1 MLLAMTAGA
10 TTAETLERTE
20 IIVLN
25 PAAKKFH
32 VVDGDSVRY
41 GRVHF
46 RLCGIQAPERG
57 HRLYKW
63 TTAMLRNLL
72 GQREKIS
79 AHITDIDKYG
89 RKVAVM
95 FVGDV
100 NADATTAEEKS
111 SAANKSVNEK
121 MVEAGAAYHF
131 RRYSANCLP
140 LTSPRR
146 FAAAQSK
153 AKKSARGLWRR

>member
-10 TTAETLERTE
+10 AAAEKLERAE

-72 GQREKIS
+72 GRREKIS

-100 NADATTAEEKS
+100 NAEEKS
-111 SAANKSVNEK
+111 SAAKKSVNEK

>member
-10 TTAETLERTE
+10 AAAETLERAE

-57 HRLYKW
+57 HRLYGW

-100 NADATTAEEKS
+100 NAEGKS
-111 SAANKSVNEK
+111 SKTKASVNEK

-153 AKKSARGLWRR
+153 AKQSARGLWRR

>member
-10 TTAETLERTE
+10 AAAEKLERTE

-57 HRLYKW
+57 HRLYGW

-100 NADATTAEEKS
+100 NAEEKS
-111 SAANKSVNEK
+111 SAAKKSVNEK

>member
-10 TTAETLERTE
+10 AAAEKLERAE

-63 TTAMLRNLL
+63 TTTMLRNLL
-72 GQREKIS
+72 GRREKIS

-100 NADATTAEEKS
+100 NAEEKS
-111 SAANKSVNEK
+111 SETKTSVNEK

>member
-1 MLLAMTAGA
+1 MLFAMTAGA
-10 TTAETLERTE
+10 TAAETLKRAE

-57 HRLYKW
+57 HRLYGW
-63 TTAMLRNLL
+63 TTMMLRNLL
-72 GQREKIS
+72 GRREKIS

-100 NADATTAEEKS
+100 NAEEKS
-111 SAANKSVNEK
+111 SETKTSVNEK

-146 FAAAQSK
+146 FAAAQAK
-153 AKKSARGLWRR
+153 AKQSARGLWRR

>member
-1 MLLAMTAGA
+1 MLLLMMMTTGA
-10 TTAETLERTE
+10 TVAEGLERAE

-72 GQREKIS
+72 GRREKIS

-100 NADATTAEEKS
+100 NAEGKS
-111 SAANKSVNEK
+111 SETKTSVNEK

>member
-10 TTAETLERTE
+10 AAAEKLERAE

-72 GQREKIS
+72 GRREKIS

-100 NADATTAEEKS
+100 NAEEKS
-111 SAANKSVNEK
+111 SAAKKSVNEK

-146 FAAAQSK
+146 FAAAQAK

>member
-10 TTAETLERTE
+10 AAAEKLERAE

-57 HRLYKW
+57 HRLYGW

-100 NADATTAEEKS
+100 NAEKKS

>member
-10 TTAETLERTE
+10 AAAEKLERAE

-72 GQREKIS
+72 GRREKIS

-100 NADATTAEEKS
+100 NAEEKS
-111 SAANKSVNEK
+111 SEIKTSVNEK

>member
-1 MLLAMTAGA
+1 MLLAMMAGA
-10 TTAETLERTE
+10 AAAETLERAE

-72 GQREKIS
+72 GRREKIS

-100 NADATTAEEKS
+100 NAEEKS
-111 SAANKSVNEK
+111 SAAKKSVNEK

-131 RRYSANCLP
+131 RRYSANCQP

>member
-10 TTAETLERTE
+10 AAAETLERTE

-72 GQREKIS
+72 GRREKIS

-100 NADATTAEEKS
+100 NAEEKS
-111 SAANKSVNEK
+111 SAAKKSVNEK

>member
-10 TTAETLERTE
+10 AAAERLERAE

-100 NADATTAEEKS
+100 NAEEKS

>member
-10 TTAETLERTE
+10 AAAEKLERAE
-20 IIVLN
+20 IIMLN

-57 HRLYKW
+57 HRLYGW
-63 TTAMLRNLL
+63 TTAMLRSLL

-100 NADATTAEEKS
+100 NAEEKS
-111 SAANKSVNEK
+111 SEIKTSVNEK

>member
-1 MLLAMTAGA
+1 MLLAMMAGA
-10 TTAETLERTE
+10 AAAEKLERAE

-72 GQREKIS
+72 GRREKIS

-100 NADATTAEEKS
+100 NAEEKS
-111 SAANKSVNEK
+111 SEIKTSVNEK

>member
-10 TTAETLERTE
+10 AAAETLERAE
-20 IIVLN
+20 IIMLN

-57 HRLYKW
+57 HRLYGW
-63 TTAMLRNLL
+63 TTAMLRSLL

-100 NADATTAEEKS
+100 NAEGKS
-111 SAANKSVNEK
+111 SETKTSVNEK

>member
-1 MLLAMTAGA
+1 MLLAMTAGVA
-10 TTAETLERTE
+10 AAETLERAE

-72 GQREKIS
+72 GRREKIS

-100 NADATTAEEKS
+100 NAEEKS
-111 SAANKSVNEK
+111 SETKTSVNEK

>member
-10 TTAETLERTE
+10 AAAETLERAE

-100 NADATTAEEKS
+100 NAEGKS
-111 SAANKSVNEK
+111 SETKTSVNEK

>member
-10 TTAETLERTE
+10 AAAEKLERAE

-25 PAAKKFH
+25 PAAKQFH

-57 HRLYKW
+57 HRLYGW

-100 NADATTAEEKS
+100 NAEGKS

>member
-10 TTAETLERTE
+10 AAAERLERAE

-63 TTAMLRNLL
+63 TTAMLRSLL
-72 GQREKIS
+72 GRREKIS

-100 NADATTAEEKS
+100 NAEEKS
-111 SAANKSVNEK
+111 SAAKKSVNEK

>member
-10 TTAETLERTE
+10 AAAEKLERAE

-57 HRLYKW
+57 HRLYGW

-72 GQREKIS
+72 GRREKIS

-100 NADATTAEEKS
+100 NAEEKS

>member
-10 TTAETLERTE
+10 AAAETLERAE

-63 TTAMLRNLL
+63 TTAMLRSLL
-72 GQREKIS
+72 GRREKIS

-100 NADATTAEEKS
+100 NAEEKS
-111 SAANKSVNEK
+111 SAAKKSVNEK

>member
-10 TTAETLERTE
+10 AAAETLERAE

-72 GQREKIS
+72 GRREKIS

-100 NADATTAEEKS
+100 NAEEKS
-111 SAANKSVNEK
+111 SAAKKSVNEK

>member
-1 MLLAMTAGA
+1 MLLAITAGA
-10 TTAETLERTE
+10 ATAERLERAE

-72 GQREKIS
+72 GRREKIS

-100 NADATTAEEKS
+100 NAEGKFSETKT
-111 SAANKSVNEK
+111 SVNEK

>member
-10 TTAETLERTE
+10 TAAETLERAE

-72 GQREKIS
+72 GRREKIS

-100 NADATTAEEKS
+100 NAEEKS
-111 SAANKSVNEK
+111 SETKTSVNEK

-153 AKKSARGLWRR
+153 AQKSARGLWRR

>member
-10 TTAETLERTE
+10 AAAETLERAE

-72 GQREKIS
+72 GRREKIS

-100 NADATTAEEKS
+100 NAEGKS
-111 SAANKSVNEK
+111 SETKTSVNEK

>member
-10 TTAETLERTE
+10 AAAEKLERAE

-72 GQREKIS
+72 GRREKIS

-100 NADATTAEEKS
+100 NAEEKS
-111 SAANKSVNEK
+111 SETKTSVNEK

>member
-10 TTAETLERTE
+10 AAAETLERAE

-100 NADATTAEEKS
+100 NAEEKS

-140 LTSPRR
+140 LASPRR